1 MAADRLLA
9 AAGGGR
15 LEEAGREVGRLAGP
29 EGFTGLDGVTGVK
42 GTYNMS
48 LDILAANI
56 KTFRPSQYPGINYQ
70 AWHDRRS
77 SQVS

>member
-9 AAGGGR
+9 AAGGRR

-29 EGFTGLDGVTGVK
+29 EGVTGLDGVTGVK

-48 LDILAANI
+48 RAALTANI
-56 KTFRPSQYPGINYQ
+56 KTFRPSQYPATNYQ

-77 SQVS
+77 SLVS